1 MTIKEIIK
9 RGNEKFPQDIIEIIN
24 DDGSITREDVN
35 FKLRKAYIEG
45 LIDNNISLPANMDE
59 AVEKIASDIA
69 PTHPDIG
76 WDECFEKIK
85 NGIKSG
91 VEWMAVQGSSYE
103 GVIYDDHEVLVG
115 GYSIEFRDFFLPFKN
130 CDEVIVQIR
139 KKQ

>member
-1 MTIKEIIK
+1 MTKEELEIAKAAYCVGKIWDTYEGK
-9 RGNEKFPQDIIEIIN
+9 ENFDHMVGLRVKHLIELVLN
-24 DDGSITREDVN
+24 YQ
-35 FKLRKAYIEG
+35 KP
-45 LIDNNISLPANMDE
+45 SLPSNLDE
-59 AVEKIASDIA
+59 AAEEIASDIA

-85 NGIKSG
+85 DGIKSG